1 MVAQCRKLLAHLHE
15 GCCGLDCC
23 LPSSVHSFHRVSSTP
38 TLRTLEHRAEES
50 ASSTT
55 QIPLNSPASVDTPPG
70 AMPPTPRPQ
79 PRAAAASDTTTNSP
93 YASLFSRTTGIAN
106 LNLNL
111 PRQQQQ
117 QPSHHHPRA
126 DTPTIPSY
134 YGALHSSPDPG
145 TVAGI
150 TLGAVGGFVLFL
162 WLIYTCINLGNP
174 SSGITNDTSTV
185 VTEGTASVY
194 TRRSSRRR
202 RERERSAKETV
213 EIRRSRGGRGGG
225 GPVIVEEVSSVGGS
239 SGMPDR
245 VIIEETSRRRSV
257 SRARGPPGPPP
268 PPPMMRRVGSSEGS
282 GSEDEVVVIEEH
294 SPPRRQRSR
303 IRSVERRSS
312 GYREVDPDRF
322 AGGDASFVEVRR
334 SGSHHR
340 R

>member
-1 MVAQCRKLLAHLHE
+1 
-15 GCCGLDCC
+15 
-23 LPSSVHSFHRVSSTP
+23 
-38 TLRTLEHRAEES
+38 
-50 ASSTT
+50 
-55 QIPLNSPASVDTPPG
+55 
-70 AMPPTPRPQ
+70 MPPTPRPQ
-79 PRAAAASDTTTNSP
+79 PLAAAAPDNTNNP
-93 YASLFSRTTGIAN
+93 FLSLFSRAVSIAN
-106 LNLNL
+106 Q
-111 PRQQQQ
+111 QQQQ
-117 QPSHHHPRA
+117 QPHHPRA

-150 TLGAVGGFVLFL
+150 TLGAVAGFVLFL
-162 WLIYTCINLGNP
+162 WLIYTCVNMGNP
-174 SSGITNDTSTV
+174 SSGTNDTSTV

-194 TRRSSRRR
+194 TRRSNRRR
-202 RERERSAKETV
+202 RSAKETV
-213 EIRRSRGGRGGG
+213 EIRRSGGRGGRGG
-225 GPVIVEEVSSVGGS
+225 GPVIVEEVVSSVGGS
-239 SGMPDR
+239 SMPER

-257 SRARGPPGPPP
+257 SRARGPP
-268 PPPMMRRVGSSEGS
+268 PPPMMRRVGSSEG

-303 IRSVERRSS
+303 MRSVERRSS